1 MRSLVKYTYI
11 SVPAFIVASA
21 ILLLMQSNALGD
33 DKQQKKMDGKIL
45 FETKCLKCH
54 KPAKFKEQQN
64 DRKGWELIL
73 SRMQRGNCV
82 LTDEEIDI
90 LSEYLAQEFGE

>member
-1 MRSLVKYTYI
+1 MERFLRI
-11 SVPAFIVASA
+11 SVLLSAACTAAAAAMLMLPQAF
-21 ILLLMQSNALGD
+21 GEE
-33 DKQQKKMDGKIL
+33 KPKKMDGRTL
-45 FETKCLKCH
+45 FEQKCLKCH

-82 LTDEEIDI
+82 LTDEEIDV
-90 LSEYLAQEFGE
+90 LSEYLAQAYGE

>member
-1 MRSLVKYTYI
+1 MGGLAKCI
-11 SVPAFIVASA
+11 SVSVPVCILASSMM
-21 ILLLMQSNALGD
+21 LLMQSNALGD
-33 DKQQKKMDGKIL
+33 DKQQKMDGKTL

-73 SRMQRGNCV
+73 RRMQRGNCV

-90 LSEYLAQEFGE
+90 LSEYLAKEYGE